1 MDNTNHSSFLI
12 ELNAFVCL
20 GWQLTIAVYVTVHV
34 YFFVTYFLVL
44 FEALLLHPSQQFLA
58 MSEYFPGLKMKY
70 LAQGH
75 ATVTL
80 MRFQITT
87 LGLRVPDSNQLS

>member
-1 MDNTNHSSFLI
+1 MCSPKPRLIAYGTIQTILLFLI

-44 FEALLLHPSQQFLA
+44 FEALHPSQQFLA
-58 MSEYFPGLKMKY
+58 MSECFPGLKMKC

-80 MRFQITT
+80 MRF
-87 LGLRVPDSNQLS
+87 

>member
-1 MDNTNHSSFLI
+1 MDNSNRSFFLI
-12 ELNAFVCL
+12 EHNAFVCL

-44 FEALLLHPSQQFLA
+44 FEALHPSQQFLA
-58 MSEYFPGLKMKY
+58 MSECFPWLKMKY

-87 LGLRVPDSNQLS
+87 LESRILTN